1 MRFSHPCDGGGVE
14 PGPWIQRL
22 RAGFAVFWGALVLL
36 AALNHTFLARMGA
49 AVPVPD
55 WLWIARY
62 GYVMFNHPLR
72 VYDECFLSDPADPAH
87 YRKLSDF
94 VETRSWGYQD
104 SRVMVN
110 GKFSPEWIWWVASR
124 EWERRGRTPMRFRM
138 VKTAPLHPAKSREIV
153 IEFKPELNQ
162 EAFLDGIDALPF

>member
-1 MRFSHPCDGGGVE
+1 MESDRKSWFQ
-14 PGPWIQRL
+14 IL
-22 RAGFAVFWGALVLL
+22 RKVFAWSWGALVLL
-36 AALNHTFLARMGA
+36 AALNHTLLRRAGA
-49 AVPVPD
+49 PIPVPD

-72 VYDECFLSDPADPAH
+72 VYDECFLSDPEDPAH

-110 GKFSPEWIWWVASR
+110 GKFSPEWIWLVAER

-138 VKTAPLHPAKSREIV
+138 LKTAPLNPEKSREIL
-153 IEFKPELNQ
+153 IEFKPELTQ
-162 EAFLDGIDALPF
+162 EAFLDGIEALPF